1 MTQILTCR
9 IIHKLH
15 ATIKS
20 VIIVVL
26 FIQLK
31 RLKKQQPKNNQVQLA
46 NAIPTSK
53 VNPNENDRNFDKLD
67 N

>member
-26 FIQLK
+26 FTQLK
-31 RLKKQQPKNNQVQLA
+31 RLKKQQPKNNQV
-46 NAIPTSK
+46 
-53 VNPNENDRNFDKLD
+53 
-67 N
+67 